1 MEEKIK
7 ELYSK
12 LSFIGMIYLNSGRVG
27 NIEAVME
34 YMPQI
39 SEFVN
44 WFVKENIFG
53 IEDNLY
59 QGLCGN
65 LLDIVNDIMQA
76 NQNNDRVLMHDAV
89 QYGLVEFLEMFIES
103 GDEVNGSVW

>member
-1 MEEKIK
+1 MGEKIEFLK
-7 ELYSK
+7 SK
-12 LSFIGMIYLNSGRVG
+12 LGFIGMVYLQSQRVG

-44 WFVKENIFG
+44 WFLGGNIFG

-59 QGLCGN
+59 QALCDN
-65 LLDIVNDIMQA
+65 LLDVVNDIMQA
-76 NQNNDRVLMHDAV
+76 NENNDRVLMHDAV
-89 QYGLVEFLEMFIES
+89 QYGLIEYLNMFENS
-103 GDEVNGSVW
+103 GEV

>member
-1 MEEKIK
+1 MNEKIK
-7 ELYSK
+7 YLKSK
-12 LSFIGMIYLNSGRVG
+12 LNFIGMVYLQTQRVG

-44 WFVKENIFG
+44 WFVSGNIFG

-59 QGLCGN
+59 QALSDN
-65 LLDIVNDIMQA
+65 LLDIVNDIMNA
-76 NQNNDRVLMHDAV
+76 YKNKDRVLMHDAV
-89 QYGLVEFLEMFIES
+89 QYGLIEYLNMFNDL
-103 GDEVNGSVW
+103 GDN

>member
-1 MEEKIK
+1 MIEKIHF
-7 ELYSK
+7 LNSK
-12 LSFIGMIYLNSGRVG
+12 LCFIGMVYLQTQRVG

-34 YMPQI
+34 FMPQI

-44 WFVKENIFG
+44 WFVSGNIFE

-59 QGLCGN
+59 QVLCEN

-76 NQNNDRVLMHDAV
+76 YKNNDRVLMNDAV
-89 QYGLVEFLEMFIES
+89 QYGLIEYLNMFEKS
-103 GDEVNGSVW
+103 GEE